1 MNQKHLDLA
10 KKFNSFAY
18 DLISNEKTVKSNV
31 QSLNDDELY
40 RRIIFN
46 KYYYA
51 LYHKYLAHDDELSSK
66 SGSGK
71 HDAILTKIRSC
82 QDPKLLQVYTKLLN
96 LRIWADYKL
105 DNDQQ
110 ALSVNLI
117 SLNNDVWNII
127 KRTNISC

>member
-1 MNQKHLDLA
+1 MNQEHLNLA
-10 KKFNSFAY
+10 EKFNSFAY
-18 DLISNEKTVKSNV
+18 DLISNEKNVKNNV

-51 LYHKYLAHDDELSSK
+51 LYHKYLAYDDELSSK

-71 HDAILTKIRSC
+71 HKAILTKIESC
-82 QDPKLLQVYTKLLN
+82 QDPKLLQIYIKLLN

-110 ALSVNLI
+110 ALSVNLA
-117 SLNNDVWNII
+117 SLNSDVWNII
-127 KRTNISC
+127 KRTNINC